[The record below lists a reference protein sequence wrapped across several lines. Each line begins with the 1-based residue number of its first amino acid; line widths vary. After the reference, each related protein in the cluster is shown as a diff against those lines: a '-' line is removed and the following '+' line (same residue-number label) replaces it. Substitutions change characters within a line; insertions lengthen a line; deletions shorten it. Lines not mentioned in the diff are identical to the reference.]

1 MDAIPFAGVT
11 ANYLSRSMH
20 FQNRSGANFGFPER
34 GKRQVR
40 WVWPLVLLVAL
51 VVTPRQPLAG
61 QADRVD
67 AGSFTVFER
76 GVRLGR
82 EQFSIRRA
90 PSPDGTAFEVRAE
103 STFGE
108 RRIAVQQSV
117 DSLGSPVHYSLE
129 IREGTLVSARAGGQ
143 RVRGRL
149 VTQARRPSG
158 ESAREYLLA
167 PGVIILEPGFYHQF
181 AVLLLGRVPVV
192 GQSHEMTALSVLD
205 HNQQR
210 LTLILEASDDAVMIG
225 GTRKAALRWRLEG
238 GIAPVRTIWAD
249 SAGRVLKVQV
259 AAQFLEAVRDDV
271 PK

>member
-1 MDAIPFAGVT
+1 MAALLAVAVGG
-11 ANYLSRSMH
+11 SR
-20 FQNRSGANFGFPER
+20 
-34 GKRQVR
+34 
-40 WVWPLVLLVAL
+40 PL
-51 VVTPRQPLAG
+51 PS

-67 AGSFTVFER
+67 AGSFSVFER

-90 PSPDGTAFEVRAE
+90 PSPDGTAFEMRAE
-103 STFGE
+103 LTFGE
-108 RRIAVQQSV
+108 RRVAVQQSV
-117 DSLGSPVHYSLE
+117 DSLGSPVHFSLE
-129 IREGTLVSARAGGQ
+129 IREGTAVSARAGGQ

-181 AVLLLGRVPVV
+181 AIVLLGRVPVV
-192 GQSHEMTALSVLD
+192 GQSVEMTALSVLD

-210 LTLILEASDDAVMIG
+210 LQLILEASDDGVVIG
-225 GTRKAALRWRLEG
+225 GTRRAAFRWRLEG
-238 GIAPVRTIWAD
+238 GIAPTRTIWAD
-249 SAGRVLKVQV
+249 SAGRVLKVLV

>member
-1 MDAIPFAGVT
+1 MLV
-11 ANYLSRSMH
+11 NYLSRSMH
-20 FQNRSGANFGFPER
+20 SLNRSGSMFGVS
-34 GKRQVR
+34 KRKKHQVR
-40 WVWPLVLLVAL
+40 RVWQMAALVAIA
-51 VVTPRQPLAG
+51 VCGSGPLPS
-61 QADRVD
+61 QADRID
-67 AGSFTVFER
+67 GGSFSVFER

-90 PSPDGTAFEVRAE
+90 PSPDGTAFEMRAE
-103 STFGE
+103 STTGE
-108 RRIAVQQSV
+108 RRVAVQQSV

-129 IREGTLVSARAGGQ
+129 IREGTTVRARAGGQ

-149 VTQARRPSG
+149 VTQARRPTG

-167 PGVIILEPGFYHQF
+167 PGIIILEPGFYHQF
-181 AVLLLGRVPVV
+181 AMLLLGRVPMV
-192 GQSHEMTALSVLD
+192 GQSLEMTALSVLD
-205 HNQQR
+205 RSQQR
-210 LTLILEASDDAVMIG
+210 LQLILEASDDAVVIG

-249 SAGRVLKVQV
+249 SAGRVLKVLI